1 VPSVA
6 RGLLV
11 ALLVIVSVLGCT
23 YRDVPVIG
31 AQSKSP
37 PPVGAGGA
45 AARPSDLPGTV
56 ICAAS
61 GPADFY
67 LRQGGPNTDGLVVK
81 QVVERQRSRG
91 LADNWVQVLAP
102 AQIDCTALVNGSA
115 GYSEPDAFNFVM
127 RFRRDSDAQAAQAQ
141 GFGTLRSGGLDV
153 TAGAATGLGPD
164 SVARPTAKGYAA
176 FWRKGVN
183 VSYLSVEGVS
193 QDQGR
198 RVAVATNAR
207 IHN

>member
-1 VPSVA
+1 
-6 RGLLV
+6 
-11 ALLVIVSVLGCT
+11 
-23 YRDVPVIG
+23 VIG
-31 AQSKSP
+31 AQSKST
-37 PPVGAGGA
+37 PPVGAGAA

-61 GPADFY
+61 GPADSY
-67 LRQGGPNTDGLVVK
+67 LRQGGPNTDGLMVK
-81 QVVERQRSRG
+81 QVVERQRSHG

-102 AQIDCTALVNGSA
+102 AQIDCTALVNGGS

-127 RFRRDSDAQAAQAQ
+127 RFGSQAEAQAAEAQ
-141 GFGTLRSGGLDV
+141 GFGTLRSGGIDV
-153 TAGAATGLGPD
+153 SAGAATGLGPD

-176 FWRKGVN
+176 FWRNGVH

-198 RVAVATNAR
+198 RVAVATNGR
-207 IHN
+207 FH